1 MLPISIAIFFVLD
14 LAYLAYCFLHF
25 LTSGTVEHRM
35 LENLL
40 AQDCGP
46 PRRQSVASTAAHI
59 KRYESKLT
67 DLKVG

>member
-1 MLPISIAIFFVLD
+1 
-14 LAYLAYCFLHF
+14 
-25 LTSGTVEHRM
+25 M

-59 KRYESKLT
+59 KRFIYESKLT